1 MFIKNTRN
9 EIQDS
14 AFKSR
19 KYADSRGSKMFFLLS
34 FYDCKSKSVQ
44 INEPAFWKEVVSNK
58 WFGKFIFKKKPKKV
72 FPNDDKVQNVLILKD
87 FTEEIKNNEAL
98 VWTVDLGATDMF
110 TIFYSGSSPSKEKFR
125 KIFTKE
131 YYHMCGVNLAAQER
145 MQHQQYNQENFRV
158 INETP
163 TLKTPNLI
171 DFSKATS
178 IRLQNYQRIMTTITR
193 IAG

>member
-1 MFIKNTRN
+1 MNKKQFIQENVLQKATILGYVHRN
-9 EIQDS
+9 L
-14 AFKSR
+14 KSTEGVSNLNAENY
-19 KYADSRGSKMFFLLS
+19 KCLKKAVL
-34 FYDCKSKSVQ
+34 
-44 INEPAFWKEVVSNK
+44 EVVSNK

-110 TIFYSGSSPSKEKFR
+110 TIFYSGSSPSKEKLR

-145 MQHQQYNQENFRV
+145 MQHQQHNQENFRV

-163 TLKTPNLI
+163 TLKTLNLI

-178 IRLQNYQRIMTTITR
+178 IRLQNYQRIMTAITR